1 MSSDKD
7 YFYQGEQD
15 DFDALNE
22 DYIEELPGVNYSEP
36 EASFDEWEEEVHL
49 DAQFD
54 EELKKQQLNI
64 QRKEDELEKISQV
77 ISKKAELLKLENEEK
92 QRLHNLKVQ
101 QRRLDV
107 RLKLGDNWDRARRMF
122 GLPQKGTNN
131 DRDFLHLLDSYRSA
145 NPDNSLYMEAL
156 RIEISRIVAGFDK
169 VKDEMEIY
177 IYCEQEESFKVSLN
191 FFENNNSV

>member
-1 MSSDKD
+1 MEKTKAKGSKLCHQMKTTTARESKVIIDA
-7 YFYQGEQD
+7 FN
-15 DFDALNE
+15 DALNE
-22 DYIEELPGVNYSEP
+22 DYREDLPGVNESEP
-36 EASFDEWEEEVHL
+36 EASFDEWEEEVPL

-54 EELKKQQLNI
+54 EEFKKQQLNL

-77 ISKKAELLKLENEEK
+77 ISKKAELLKLENEEN

-156 RIEISRIVAGFDK
+156 IIEISRIVAGFDK
-169 VKDEMEIY
+169 VRDEMAIY
-177 IYCEQEESFKVSLN
+177 IYCQ
-191 FFENNNSV
+191 